1 MFPWRVC
8 EVFADARGGS
18 FYDRTAVSCQ
28 LYSLGGSVKCLQ
40 MPGGSFYDRTVL
52 WRVRKGV
59 RGCQRG
65 GLFAVARQLG
75 AGSLFSIVR
84 QLGASSI
91 CLWRARRGICRCRR
105 EVRGSQVPAL
115 VPLAGREGIRR
126 CQREGQGHDFQ
137 SNGSCGVTDVDSSL
151 LEYDI
156 LSISSQ
162 SLYSISLKAS

>member
-1 MFPWRVC
+1 MCPWRVC
-8 EVFADARGGS
+8 DVFADARGGS
-18 FYDRTAVSCQ
+18 FSDRTAVSCQ

-115 VPLAGREGIRR
+115 FPWRVCELFTDARGGSFDRMAVR
-126 CQREGQGHDFQ
+126 CQLLFLWRVVRVFADARGAV
-137 SNGSCGVTDVDSSL
+137 SYNGS
-151 LEYDI
+151 
-156 LSISSQ
+156 
-162 SLYSISLKAS
+162 